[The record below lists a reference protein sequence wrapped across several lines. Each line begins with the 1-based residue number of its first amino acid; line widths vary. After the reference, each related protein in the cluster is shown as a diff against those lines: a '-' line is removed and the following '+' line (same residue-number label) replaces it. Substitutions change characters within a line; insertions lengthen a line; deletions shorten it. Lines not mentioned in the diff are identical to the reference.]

1 MSTASIAPVS
11 ASTLRAREYETIYIM
26 KPTVHPDEADRIA
39 ERIKGIIEGRRG
51 KLLRVDNW
59 GRRRLAYPIRKAS
72 RGVFVYLRYA
82 GFGDLVAE
90 VERNLRLI
98 DDVVR
103 HLTVQVNDHVVLDT
117 FTVDPE
123 EVKFHRLEEA
133 AADDDAE
140 QELAARLGL
149 IDRPRGDGDDMGGGG
164 YDNLDPMDAA
174 DVVGDEDA
182 EDER

>member
-1 MSTASIAPVS
+1 MSTAAAVS

-39 ERIKGIIEGRRG
+39 ERVKGIIDGRKG

-59 GRRRLAYPIRKAS
+59 GRRKLAYPIGKAG

-103 HLTVQVNDHVVLDT
+103 HLTVQINDDVVLDT
-117 FTVDPE
+117 FTVDPD
-123 EVKFHRLEEA
+123 EVKFHRLEETA
-133 AADDDAE
+133 QEDDAE

-149 IDRPRGDGDDMGGGG
+149 IDRPRPEGEELG
-164 YDNLDPMDAA
+164 YDNMDPMDAGE
-174 DVVGDEDA
+174 VVGDEDA

>member
-39 ERIKGIIEGRRG
+39 ERVKGIIDGRRG

-59 GRRRLAYPIRKAS
+59 GRRKLAYPIGKAT

-103 HLTVQVNDHVVLDT
+103 HLTVQVNEHVALDT

-133 AADDDAE
+133 APEEDAE

-149 IDRPRGDGDDMGGGG
+149 VDRPRSDNDDMG
-164 YDNLDPMDAA
+164 YDNMDPMDAG
-174 DVVGDEDA
+174 DVVGDDDA

>member
-1 MSTASIAPVS
+1 MSNLTAVS
-11 ASTLRAREYETIYIM
+11 ASALRAREYETIYIM

-39 ERIKGIIEGRRG
+39 DRIKGVIDGRRG

-59 GRRRLAYPIRKAS
+59 GRRKLAYPIGKAS

-103 HLTVQVNDHVVLDT
+103 HLTVQVNEHVAIET

-133 AADDDAE
+133 APEEDAE

-149 IDRPRGDGDDMGGGG
+149 IDR
-164 YDNLDPMDAA
+164 L
-174 DVVGDEDA
+174 
-182 EDER
+182 

>member
-1 MSTASIAPVS
+1 MATASIAPVS

-26 KPTVHPDEADRIA
+26 KPTVTPDEADRIA
-39 ERIKGIIEGRRG
+39 ERLKGIIDGRRG

-59 GRRRLAYPIRKAS
+59 G
-72 RGVFVYLRYA
+72 
-82 GFGDLVAE
+82 
-90 VERNLRLI
+90 RNLRLI

-103 HLTVQVNDHVVLDT
+103 HLTVQVNEQVAIET
-117 FTVDPE
+117 YTVDPE

-133 AADDDAE
+133 TPDDDAE

-149 IDRPRGDGDDMGGGG
+149 IDRPRHEGDDMGGG
-164 YDNLDPMDAA
+164 YDNLDPMDAGE
-174 DVVGDEDA
+174 VVGDEDA

>member
-1 MSTASIAPVS
+1 MSTATAVS
-11 ASTLRAREYETIYIM
+11 ASALRAREYETIYIM

-39 ERIKGIIEGRRG
+39 ERIKSVIDGRRG

-59 GRRRLAYPIRKAS
+59 GRRKLAYPIGKAS

-90 VERNLRLI
+90 IERNLRLI

-103 HLTVQVNDHVVLDT
+103 HLTVQVNEHVAIET
-117 FTVDPE
+117 FTIDPE

-133 AADDDAE
+133 AQEDDAE

-149 IDRPRGDGDDMGGGG
+149 IDRPRGDGDDMGG
-164 YDNLDPMDAA
+164 YDNMDPMDAA

-182 EDER
+182 EEER

>member
-1 MSTASIAPVS
+1 MSTAAVVS
-11 ASTLRAREYETIYIM
+11 ASALRAREYETIYIM

-39 ERIKGIIEGRRG
+39 ERIKGIIDGRRG

-59 GRRRLAYPIRKAS
+59 GRRRLAYPIGKAT

-103 HLTVQVNDHVVLDT
+103 HLTVQVNEQVALET
-117 FTVDPE
+117 FTIDPE

-133 AADDDAE
+133 SADDDAE

-149 IDRPRGDGDDMGGGG
+149 IERPRDEREDMGG
-164 YDNLDPMDAA
+164 YENLDPMDAA
-174 DVVGDEDA
+174 DVVGE
-182 EDER
+182 EEPEEER